1 MGGRVFGLEST
12 IQNRTNNPLER
23 YNLRLGNEF
32 PLDHPSMCGFIEGVK
47 TIANEYVDLL
57 DRIKQGRATPPVHL
71 PCRIEE
77 IPEAY
82 NIFRQKLSSAAATII
97 GNSASASAEFVDI
110 FQASTAAS
118 AGAIPRPKKTKQSK
132 DFLPVESLVFIYL
145 WLRYPSMK
153 SQCIPWTR
161 LLLQVLLKP
170 RGNVS

>member
-1 MGGRVFGLEST
+1 M
-12 IQNRTNNPLER
+12 
-23 YNLRLGNEF
+23 
-32 PLDHPSMCGFIEGVK
+32 
-47 TIANEYVDLL
+47 L

-82 NIFRQKLSSAAATII
+82 NIFRQKLSSAAAAII

-132 DFLPVESLVFIYL
+132 DFLPVEESSLHIPLAKISVDEISVH
-145 WLRYPSMK
+145 SMDTVTATSIAQTK
-153 SQCIPWTR
+153 GKRQ
-161 LLLQVLLKP
+161 LK
-170 RGNVS
+170 VSKL